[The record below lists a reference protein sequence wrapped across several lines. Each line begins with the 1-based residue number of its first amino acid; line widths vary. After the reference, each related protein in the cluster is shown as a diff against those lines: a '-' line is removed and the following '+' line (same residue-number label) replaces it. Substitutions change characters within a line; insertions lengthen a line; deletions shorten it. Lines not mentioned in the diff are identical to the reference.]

1 MDYLHAGWRIGQ
13 PPGVGS
19 DGLPHAD
26 LTPEPGKSLFETIE
40 QSGLPD
46 EQTYVLRRKSK
57 TFALLNVYPYTSGH
71 LMVLP
76 IRAVASIDDLDDETY
91 HQLWTLVR
99 EATSAAR
106 TAFAPQGLNIGLNEG
121 VAGGGSVPDHL
132 HVHVVP
138 RWSADTNFMTTIS
151 DARIL
156 PVTLATTWEQ
166 LRHAWPAGDTV
177 GGGDA
182 DARNPVGGGDADGR
196 NPVGGGDADGRNP
209 VGGE

>member
-1 MDYLHAGWRIGQ
+1 MDHVYAGWRIGQ
-13 PPGVGS
+13 PPGAGG

-26 LTPEPGKSLFETIE
+26 LPPEPGKSLFETIE

-46 EQTYVLRRKSK
+46 EQTYILRRRSK

-76 IRAVASIDDLDDETY
+76 RRAVAAVDELDDETY
-91 HQLWTLVR
+91 HQLWVLVR
-99 EATSAAR
+99 EATTAVKAAFR
-106 TAFAPQGLNIGLNEG
+106 PQGLNIGFNEG

-151 DARIL
+151 NARIL
-156 PVTLATTWEQ
+156 PIALAATWQEL
-166 LRHAWPAGDTV
+166 LRAWPDEHRT
-177 GGGDA
+177 
-182 DARNPVGGGDADGR
+182 
-196 NPVGGGDADGRNP
+196 
-209 VGGE
+209 